1 MPPKEKQSKS
11 GAKQEEPDSEDIPGE
26 EEIDE
31 EFDEEEVRPKGVA
44 VGGAGIR
51 REAEEGDREPHHV
64 GGARAGGAGEFGGL
78 VEALKLA
85 FGGSSRTPTHL
96 L

>member
-51 REAEEGDREPHHV
+51 REAEEVIESHTMWEELGR
-64 GGARAGGAGEFGGL
+64 
-78 VEALKLA
+78 VELESLEGWCKL
-85 FGGSSRTPTHL
+85 
-96 L
+96 

>member
-1 MPPKEKQSKS
+1 M
-11 GAKQEEPDSEDIPGE
+11 
-26 EEIDE
+26 
-31 EFDEEEVRPKGVA
+31 RPKGVA

-64 GGARAGGAGEFGGL
+64 GGARVGGAGEFGAL

>member
-1 MPPKEKQSKS
+1 M
-11 GAKQEEPDSEDIPGE
+11 
-26 EEIDE
+26 
-31 EFDEEEVRPKGVA
+31 
-44 VGGAGIR
+44 
-51 REAEEGDREPHHV
+51 

>member
-1 MPPKEKQSKS
+1 MRS
-11 GAKQEEPDSEDIPGE
+11 
-26 EEIDE
+26 
-31 EFDEEEVRPKGVA
+31 KGVA

-51 REAEEGDREPHHV
+51 WEAEEGDREPHHL

-85 FGGSSRTPTHL
+85 FGGSSKAPDPIALSRP
-96 L
+96 